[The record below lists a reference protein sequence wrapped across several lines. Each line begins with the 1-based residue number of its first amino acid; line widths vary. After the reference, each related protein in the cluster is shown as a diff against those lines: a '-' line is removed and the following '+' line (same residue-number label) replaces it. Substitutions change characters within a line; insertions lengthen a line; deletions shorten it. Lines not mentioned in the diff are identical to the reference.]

1 MKKYNRALLAFLAAL
16 LLSPASIYPEK
27 KADTAADETKQEEPA
42 ENTKNSPESEKAEPQ
57 PEQKSSENKP
67 EPKDTSKE
75 KADSSVSVIEQK
87 ENKENQSTEKSGKKT
102 SQPDEE
108 KNHAKENSGESK
120 EEKKSSDKKKNSRKE
135 KSSDKKSSGKESA
148 EKTEDEKAEYDCNRF
163 LLVEENID
171 REEVAW
177 WREKY
182 LQEHRVRYL
191 KDVIARS
198 KEYRLYAR
206 KLIREKQLPPELE
219 YLPVI
224 ESAYRTSAKSRTGAV
239 GLWQFMP
246 NSVRNYLVLGEYVD
260 ERYDPW
266 KSTEAG
272 LAKLKANFDIHGD
285 WALALAAYN
294 CGNGKVKSAINKS
307 TDEEKDYWT
316 LSKNNWLP
324 KQTAEYV
331 PQLLAVCEICND
343 PKKFN
348 LELDK
353 FDEDYEKYMAQ
364 ENDDYEFVPVK
375 KPYMLSHLA
384 KAMKV
389 DENELKRL
397 NQALTKGFTPPATTY
412 QLRIPF
418 GKKDDALAALKS
430 VKPMDF
436 PFKYKVVAGDS
447 LWSISRKYGVTVQAL
462 CETNGIK
469 EKAILRINQIIYIP
483 KVK

>member
-1 MKKYNRALLAFLAAL
+1 MKKHNRALLALLAAL
-16 LLSPASIYPEK
+16 SLNPAVIFPENI
-27 KADTAADETKQEEPA
+27 ADTQSTEQKQEESEA
-42 ENTKNSPESEKAEPQ
+42 NTNKSPEAEKAEPQ
-57 PEQKSSENKP
+57 TEQKSSE
-67 EPKDTSKE
+67 T
-75 KADSSVSVIEQK
+75 
-87 ENKENQSTEKSGKKT
+87 
-102 SQPDEE
+102 
-108 KNHAKENSGESK
+108 K
-120 EEKKSSDKKKNSRKE
+120 EETKSVPE
-135 KSSDKKSSGKESA
+135 
-148 EKTEDEKAEYDCNRF
+148 EKTEDETPEYDCNRF

-171 REEVAW
+171 REEVSW
-177 WREKY
+177 WRDKY
-182 LQEHRVRYL
+182 LQEHRVKFL

-224 ESAYRTSAKSRTGAV
+224 ESAYRTSAKSKTGAV

-246 NSVRNYLVLGEYVD
+246 NSVRNYLTLGEYID

-272 LAKLKANFDIHGD
+272 LAKLKENYDIYGD

-294 CGNGKVKSAINKS
+294 CGNGKIKSAISKS
-307 TDEEKDYWT
+307 TDEKKDYWT

-324 KQTAEYV
+324 KQTADYV
-331 PQLLAVCEICND
+331 PQLLAVCQICND

-353 FDEDYEKYMAQ
+353 FDEDYEKYISQ

-375 KPYMLSHLA
+375 KPYLLSHLA

-389 DENELKRL
+389 DERELKRL
-397 NQALTKGFTPPATTY
+397 NQALIKGFTPPATTY
-412 QLRIPF
+412 KLRIPF

>member
-1 MKKYNRALLAFLAAL
+1 MKKHNRALLALLAAL
-16 LLSPASIYPEK
+16 SLNPAAIFPENI
-27 KADTAADETKQEEPA
+27 ADTQSTEQKQEESEA
-42 ENTKNSPESEKAEPQ
+42 NTNKSPESEKAEPQ
-57 PEQKSSENKP
+57 TEQKSSE
-67 EPKDTSKE
+67 T
-75 KADSSVSVIEQK
+75 
-87 ENKENQSTEKSGKKT
+87 
-102 SQPDEE
+102 
-108 KNHAKENSGESK
+108 K
-120 EEKKSSDKKKNSRKE
+120 EETKIVPE
-135 KSSDKKSSGKESA
+135 
-148 EKTEDEKAEYDCNRF
+148 EKTEDETQKYDCNRF

-171 REEVAW
+171 REEVSW
-177 WREKY
+177 WRDKY
-182 LQEHRVRYL
+182 LQEHMVKFL

-224 ESAYRTSAKSRTGAV
+224 ESAYRTSAKSKTGAV

-246 NSVRNYLVLGEYVD
+246 NSVRNYLTLGEYID

-272 LAKLKANFDIHGD
+272 LAKLKENYDIHGD

-294 CGNGKVKSAINKS
+294 CGNGKVKSAISKS
-307 TDEEKDYWT
+307 TDEKKDYWT

-324 KQTAEYV
+324 KQTADYV
-331 PQLLAVCEICND
+331 PQLLAVCQICND

-353 FDEDYEKYMAQ
+353 FDEDYEKYISQ

-375 KPYMLSHLA
+375 KPYLLSHLA

-389 DENELKRL
+389 DERELKRL
-397 NQALTKGFTPPATTY
+397 NQALIKGFTPPATTY

-418 GKKDDALAALKS
+418 GKKDNALAALKS

>member
-1 MKKYNRALLAFLAAL
+1 MKKHNRALLALLAAL
-16 LLSPASIYPEK
+16 SLNPAAIFPEN
-27 KADTAADETKQEEPA
+27 KADTQATEHKQEESA
-42 ENTKNSPESEKAEPQ
+42 ANTNKSPEAEKAEPQ
-57 PEQKSSENKP
+57 TEQKSSE
-67 EPKDTSKE
+67 T
-75 KADSSVSVIEQK
+75 
-87 ENKENQSTEKSGKKT
+87 
-102 SQPDEE
+102 
-108 KNHAKENSGESK
+108 K
-120 EEKKSSDKKKNSRKE
+120 EETKIVPE
-135 KSSDKKSSGKESA
+135 
-148 EKTEDEKAEYDCNRF
+148 EKTEDETPEYDYNRF

-171 REEVAW
+171 REEVSW
-177 WREKY
+177 WRDKY
-182 LQEHRVRYL
+182 LQEHRVKFL

-224 ESAYRTSAKSRTGAV
+224 ESAYRTSAKSKTGAV

-246 NSVRNYLVLGEYVD
+246 NSVRNYLTLGEYID

-272 LAKLKANFDIHGD
+272 LAKLKANYDIYGD

-294 CGNGKVKSAINKS
+294 CGNGKVKSAISKS
-307 TDEEKDYWT
+307 TDEKKDYWT

-324 KQTAEYV
+324 KQTADYV
-331 PQLLAVCEICND
+331 PQLLAVCQICND

-353 FDEDYEKYMAQ
+353 FDEDYEKYISQ

-375 KPYMLSHLA
+375 KPYLLSHLA

-389 DENELKRL
+389 EERELKRL
-397 NQALTKGFTPPATTY
+397 NQALIKGFTPPATTY

-430 VKPMDF
+430 VKPMEF

-447 LWSISRKYGVTVQAL
+447 LWSISRKYGVTIQAL

-469 EKAILRINQIIYIP
+469 EKSILRINQIIYIP

>member
-1 MKKYNRALLAFLAAL
+1 M
-16 LLSPASIYPEK
+16 
-27 KADTAADETKQEEPA
+27 
-42 ENTKNSPESEKAEPQ
+42 
-57 PEQKSSENKP
+57 
-67 EPKDTSKE
+67 
-75 KADSSVSVIEQK
+75 
-87 ENKENQSTEKSGKKT
+87 
-102 SQPDEE
+102 
-108 KNHAKENSGESK
+108 
-120 EEKKSSDKKKNSRKE
+120 
-135 KSSDKKSSGKESA
+135 
-148 EKTEDEKAEYDCNRF
+148 
-163 LLVEENID
+163 
-171 REEVAW
+171 
-177 WREKY
+177 
-182 LQEHRVRYL
+182 
-191 KDVIARS
+191 IARS

-224 ESAYRTSAKSRTGAV
+224 ESAYRTSAKSKTGAV

-246 NSVRNYLVLGEYVD
+246 NSVRNYLTLGEYID

-272 LAKLKANFDIHGD
+272 LAKLKENYDIYGD

-294 CGNGKVKSAINKS
+294 CGNGKVKSAISKS
-307 TDEEKDYWT
+307 TDEKKDYWT

-324 KQTAEYV
+324 KQTADYV
-331 PQLLAVCEICND
+331 PQLLAVCQICNE

-353 FDEDYEKYMAQ
+353 FDEDYEKYISQ

-375 KPYMLSHLA
+375 KPYLLSHLA

-389 DENELKRL
+389 DERELKRL
-397 NQALTKGFTPPATTY
+397 NQALIKGFTPPATTY

-418 GKKDDALAALKS
+418 GKKEDALAALKS

-469 EKAILRINQIIYIP
+469 EKSILRINQIIYIP

>member
-1 MKKYNRALLAFLAAL
+1 MKKHNRALLALLAAL
-16 LLSPASIYPEK
+16 LLNPAAIFPEN
-27 KADTAADETKQEEPA
+27 KADTQTTEQKQEESA
-42 ENTKNSPESEKAEPQ
+42 ANTKKSPKAEKAEPQ
-57 PEQKSSENKP
+57 TEQKSSE
-67 EPKDTSKE
+67 T
-75 KADSSVSVIEQK
+75 
-87 ENKENQSTEKSGKKT
+87 
-102 SQPDEE
+102 
-108 KNHAKENSGESK
+108 K
-120 EEKKSSDKKKNSRKE
+120 EETKSIPE
-135 KSSDKKSSGKESA
+135 
-148 EKTEDEKAEYDCNRF
+148 EKTEDETLKYDCNRF

-171 REEVAW
+171 REEVSW
-177 WREKY
+177 WRDKY
-182 LQEHRVRYL
+182 LQEHRVKYL

-219 YLPVI
+219 YLPII
-224 ESAYRTSAKSRTGAV
+224 ESAYRTSAKSKTGAV

-246 NSVRNYLVLGEYVD
+246 NSVKNYLTLGEYID

-272 LAKLKANFDIHGD
+272 LAKLKANYDIHGD
-285 WALALAAYN
+285 WVLALAAYN
-294 CGNGKVKSAINKS
+294 CGNGKVKSAISKS
-307 TDEEKDYWT
+307 TAEEKDYWT
-316 LSKNNWLP
+316 LSKNKWLP
-324 KQTAEYV
+324 KQTADYV

-353 FDEDYEKYMAQ
+353 FDEDYEKYISQ

-389 DENELKRL
+389 DESELKRL
-397 NQALTKGFTPPATTY
+397 NQALIKGFTPPATTY

>member
-1 MKKYNRALLAFLAAL
+1 MKKHNRALLALLAAL
-16 LLSPASIYPEK
+16 LLIPAAIFPEN
-27 KADTAADETKQEEPA
+27 KADTQTTEQKQEESA
-42 ENTKNSPESEKAEPQ
+42 ANTKKSPEAEKAEPQ
-57 PEQKSSENKP
+57 TEQKSSE
-67 EPKDTSKE
+67 T
-75 KADSSVSVIEQK
+75 
-87 ENKENQSTEKSGKKT
+87 
-102 SQPDEE
+102 
-108 KNHAKENSGESK
+108 K
-120 EEKKSSDKKKNSRKE
+120 EETKSVPE
-135 KSSDKKSSGKESA
+135 
-148 EKTEDEKAEYDCNRF
+148 EKTEDETLKYDCNRF

-171 REEVAW
+171 REEVSW
-177 WREKY
+177 WRDKY
-182 LQEHRVRYL
+182 LQEHRVKYL

-219 YLPVI
+219 YLPII
-224 ESAYRTSAKSRTGAV
+224 ESAYRTSAKSKTGAV

-246 NSVRNYLVLGEYVD
+246 NSVKNYLTLGEYID

-272 LAKLKANFDIHGD
+272 LAKLKANYDIHGD
-285 WALALAAYN
+285 WPLALAAYN
-294 CGNGKVKSAINKS
+294 CGNGKVKSAISKS
-307 TDEEKDYWT
+307 TAEEKDYWT
-316 LSKNNWLP
+316 LSKNKWLP
-324 KQTAEYV
+324 KQTADYV

-353 FDEDYEKYMAQ
+353 FDEDYEKYISQ

-389 DENELKRL
+389 DESELKRL
-397 NQALTKGFTPPATTY
+397 NQALIKGFTPPATTY

>member
-1 MKKYNRALLAFLAAL
+1 MKKHNRALLALLAAL
-16 LLSPASIYPEK
+16 SLNPAAIFPENI
-27 KADTAADETKQEEPA
+27 ADTQATEQKQEESA
-42 ENTKNSPESEKAEPQ
+42 ANTNKSPEAEKAEPQ
-57 PEQKSSENKP
+57 TEQKSSE
-67 EPKDTSKE
+67 T
-75 KADSSVSVIEQK
+75 
-87 ENKENQSTEKSGKKT
+87 
-102 SQPDEE
+102 
-108 KNHAKENSGESK
+108 K
-120 EEKKSSDKKKNSRKE
+120 EETKIVPE
-135 KSSDKKSSGKESA
+135 
-148 EKTEDEKAEYDCNRF
+148 EKTEDETPKYDCNRF

-171 REEVAW
+171 REEVSW
-177 WREKY
+177 WRDKY
-182 LQEHRVRYL
+182 LQEHRVKFL

-224 ESAYRTSAKSRTGAV
+224 ESAYRTSAKSKTGAV

-246 NSVRNYLVLGEYVD
+246 NSVRNYLTLGEYID

-272 LAKLKANFDIHGD
+272 LAKLKANYDIYGD

-294 CGNGKVKSAINKS
+294 CGNGKVKSAISKS
-307 TDEEKDYWT
+307 TDEKKDYWT

-324 KQTAEYV
+324 KQTADYV
-331 PQLLAVCEICND
+331 PQLLAVCQICND

-353 FDEDYEKYMAQ
+353 FDEDYEKYISQ
-364 ENDDYEFVPVK
+364 ENDDYEFVPIK
-375 KPYMLSHLA
+375 KPYLLSHLA

-389 DENELKRL
+389 DESELKRL
-397 NQALTKGFTPPATTY
+397 NQALIKGFTPPATTY

>member
-1 MKKYNRALLAFLAAL
+1 MKKHNRALLALLAAL
-16 LLSPASIYPEK
+16 SLNPAAIFPEN
-27 KADTAADETKQEEPA
+27 KADTQATEQKQEESEA
-42 ENTKNSPESEKAEPQ
+42 NTNKSPEAEKAEPQ
-57 PEQKSSENKP
+57 TEQKSSE
-67 EPKDTSKE
+67 T
-75 KADSSVSVIEQK
+75 
-87 ENKENQSTEKSGKKT
+87 
-102 SQPDEE
+102 
-108 KNHAKENSGESK
+108 K
-120 EEKKSSDKKKNSRKE
+120 EETKIIPE
-135 KSSDKKSSGKESA
+135 
-148 EKTEDEKAEYDCNRF
+148 EKTEDETPEYDCNRF

-171 REEVAW
+171 REEVSW
-177 WREKY
+177 WRDKY
-182 LQEHRVRYL
+182 LQEHMVKFL

-224 ESAYRTSAKSRTGAV
+224 ESAYRTSAKSKTGAV

-246 NSVRNYLVLGEYVD
+246 NSVRNYLTLGEYID

-272 LAKLKANFDIHGD
+272 LAKLKENYDIYGD
-285 WALALAAYN
+285 WTLALAAYN
-294 CGNGKVKSAINKS
+294 CGNGKLKSAISKS
-307 TDEEKDYWT
+307 TDEKKDYWT

-324 KQTAEYV
+324 KQTADYV
-331 PQLLAVCEICND
+331 PQLLAVCQICND
-343 PKKFN
+343 PKRFN
-348 LELDK
+348 LDLDK
-353 FDEDYEKYMAQ
+353 FDEDYEKYISQ

-375 KPYMLSHLA
+375 KPYLLSHLA

-389 DENELKRL
+389 DERELKRL
-397 NQALTKGFTPPATTY
+397 NQALIKGFTPPATTY

-418 GKKDDALAALKS
+418 GKKDEALAALKS

>member
-1 MKKYNRALLAFLAAL
+1 MKKHNRALLALLAAL
-16 LLSPASIYPEK
+16 LLNPAAIFPK
-27 KADTAADETKQEEPA
+27 NKADTQTTEQKQEESA
-42 ENTKNSPESEKAEPQ
+42 ANTKKSPEAEKAEPQ
-57 PEQKSSENKP
+57 TEQKSSE
-67 EPKDTSKE
+67 T
-75 KADSSVSVIEQK
+75 
-87 ENKENQSTEKSGKKT
+87 
-102 SQPDEE
+102 
-108 KNHAKENSGESK
+108 K
-120 EEKKSSDKKKNSRKE
+120 EETKSVPE
-135 KSSDKKSSGKESA
+135 
-148 EKTEDEKAEYDCNRF
+148 EKTEDETPKYDCNRF
-163 LLVEENID
+163 LLVEENIG
-171 REEVAW
+171 REEVSW
-177 WREKY
+177 WRDKY
-182 LQEHRVRYL
+182 LQEHRIKYL

-219 YLPVI
+219 YLPII
-224 ESAYRTSAKSRTGAV
+224 ESAYRTSAKSKTGAV

-246 NSVRNYLVLGEYVD
+246 NSVKNYLTLGEYID

-272 LAKLKANFDIHGD
+272 LAKLKANYDIHGD

-294 CGNGKVKSAINKS
+294 CGNGKVKSAISKS

-316 LSKNNWLP
+316 LSKNKWLP
-324 KQTAEYV
+324 KQTADYV

-353 FDEDYEKYMAQ
+353 FDEDYEKYISQ

-389 DENELKRL
+389 DESELKRL
-397 NQALTKGFTPPATTY
+397 NQALIKGFTPPATTY

>member
-1 MKKYNRALLAFLAAL
+1 MKKHNRVLLALLAAL
-16 LLSPASIYPEK
+16 SLNPAVIFPEN
-27 KADTAADETKQEEPA
+27 KADIQATEQKLEESAA
-42 ENTKNSPESEKAEPQ
+42 NTNKSPEAEKAEPQ
-57 PEQKSSENKP
+57 TEQKSSE
-67 EPKDTSKE
+67 T
-75 KADSSVSVIEQK
+75 
-87 ENKENQSTEKSGKKT
+87 
-102 SQPDEE
+102 
-108 KNHAKENSGESK
+108 K
-120 EEKKSSDKKKNSRKE
+120 EETKIVPE
-135 KSSDKKSSGKESA
+135 
-148 EKTEDEKAEYDCNRF
+148 EKTEDETPEYDCNKF

-171 REEVAW
+171 REEVSW
-177 WREKY
+177 WRDKY
-182 LQEHRVRYL
+182 LQEHRVKFL

-224 ESAYRTSAKSRTGAV
+224 ESAYRTSAKSKTGAV

-246 NSVRNYLVLGEYVD
+246 NSVRNYLTLGEYID

-272 LAKLKANFDIHGD
+272 LAKLKENYDIHGD

-294 CGNGKVKSAINKS
+294 CGNGKVKSAISKS
-307 TDEEKDYWT
+307 TDEKKDYWT

-324 KQTAEYV
+324 KQTADYV
-331 PQLLAVCEICND
+331 PQLLAVCQICND

-353 FDEDYEKYMAQ
+353 FDEDYEKYISQ

-375 KPYMLSHLA
+375 KPYLLSHLA

-389 DENELKRL
+389 DERELKRL
-397 NQALTKGFTPPATTY
+397 NQALIKGFTPPATTY

>member
-1 MKKYNRALLAFLAAL
+1 MKKHNRALLALLAAL
-16 LLSPASIYPEK
+16 SLNPAAIFPEN
-27 KADTAADETKQEEPA
+27 KADTQATEQKQEESA
-42 ENTKNSPESEKAEPQ
+42 ANTNKSPEAEKAEPQ
-57 PEQKSSENKP
+57 TEQKSSE
-67 EPKDTSKE
+67 T
-75 KADSSVSVIEQK
+75 
-87 ENKENQSTEKSGKKT
+87 
-102 SQPDEE
+102 
-108 KNHAKENSGESK
+108 K
-120 EEKKSSDKKKNSRKE
+120 EETKIVPE
-135 KSSDKKSSGKESA
+135 
-148 EKTEDEKAEYDCNRF
+148 EKTEDETQKYDCNRF

-171 REEVAW
+171 REEVSW
-177 WREKY
+177 WRDKY
-182 LQEHRVRYL
+182 LQEHRVKFL

-224 ESAYRTSAKSRTGAV
+224 ESAYRTSAKSKTGAV

-246 NSVRNYLVLGEYVD
+246 NSVRNYLTLGEYID

-272 LAKLKANFDIHGD
+272 LAKLKENYDIHGD

-294 CGNGKVKSAINKS
+294 CGNGKVKSAISKS
-307 TDEEKDYWT
+307 TDEKKDYWT

-324 KQTAEYV
+324 KQTADYV
-331 PQLLAVCEICND
+331 PQLLAVCQICND

-353 FDEDYEKYMAQ
+353 FDEDYEKYISQ

-375 KPYMLSHLA
+375 KPYLLSHLA

-389 DENELKRL
+389 DERELKRL
-397 NQALTKGFTPPATTY
+397 NQALIKGFTPPATTY

>member
-1 MKKYNRALLAFLAAL
+1 MKKHNRALLALLAAL
-16 LLSPASIYPEK
+16 SLNPAAIFPEN
-27 KADTAADETKQEEPA
+27 KADTQATEQKQEESEA
-42 ENTKNSPESEKAEPQ
+42 NTNKSPEAEKAEPQ
-57 PEQKSSENKP
+57 TEQKSSE
-67 EPKDTSKE
+67 T
-75 KADSSVSVIEQK
+75 
-87 ENKENQSTEKSGKKT
+87 
-102 SQPDEE
+102 
-108 KNHAKENSGESK
+108 K
-120 EEKKSSDKKKNSRKE
+120 EETKIVPE
-135 KSSDKKSSGKESA
+135 
-148 EKTEDEKAEYDCNRF
+148 EKTEDETPKYDCNRF

-171 REEVAW
+171 REEVSW
-177 WREKY
+177 WRDKY
-182 LQEHRVRYL
+182 LQEHMVKFL

-224 ESAYRTSAKSRTGAV
+224 ESAYRTSAKSKTGAV

-246 NSVRNYLVLGEYVD
+246 NSVKNYLTLGEYID

-272 LAKLKANFDIHGD
+272 LAKLKANYDIYGD

-294 CGNGKVKSAINKS
+294 CGNGKVKSAISKS
-307 TDEEKDYWT
+307 TDEQKDYWT

-324 KQTAEYV
+324 KQTADYV
-331 PQLLAVCEICND
+331 PQLLAVCQICND

-353 FDEDYEKYMAQ
+353 FDEDYEKYISQ

-375 KPYMLSHLA
+375 KPYLLSHLA

-389 DENELKRL
+389 DESELKRL
-397 NQALTKGFTPPATTY
+397 NQALIKGFTPPATTY

-418 GKKDDALAALKS
+418 GKKDEALAALKS

>member
-1 MKKYNRALLAFLAAL
+1 MKKHNRALLALLAAL
-16 LLSPASIYPEK
+16 LLNPAAIFPEN
-27 KADTAADETKQEEPA
+27 KADTQTTEQKQEESA
-42 ENTKNSPESEKAEPQ
+42 ANTKKSPEAEKAEPQ
-57 PEQKSSENKP
+57 TEQKSSE
-67 EPKDTSKE
+67 T
-75 KADSSVSVIEQK
+75 
-87 ENKENQSTEKSGKKT
+87 
-102 SQPDEE
+102 
-108 KNHAKENSGESK
+108 K
-120 EEKKSSDKKKNSRKE
+120 EETKCVPE
-135 KSSDKKSSGKESA
+135 
-148 EKTEDEKAEYDCNRF
+148 EKTEDETPKYDCNRF

-171 REEVAW
+171 REEVSW
-177 WREKY
+177 WRDKY
-182 LQEHRVRYL
+182 LQEHRVKYL

-219 YLPVI
+219 YLPII
-224 ESAYRTSAKSRTGAV
+224 ESAYRTSAKSKTGAV

-246 NSVRNYLVLGEYVD
+246 NSVKNYLTLGEYID

-272 LAKLKANFDIHGD
+272 LAKLKANYDIHGD
-285 WALALAAYN
+285 WTLALAAYN
-294 CGNGKVKSAINKS
+294 CGNGKVKSAISKS

-316 LSKNNWLP
+316 LSKNKWLP
-324 KQTAEYV
+324 KQTADYV

-353 FDEDYEKYMAQ
+353 FDEDYEKYISQ

-389 DENELKRL
+389 DESELKRL
-397 NQALTKGFTPPATTY
+397 NQALIKGFTPPATTY

>member
-1 MKKYNRALLAFLAAL
+1 MKKHNRALLAFLAVL
-16 LLSPASIYPEK
+16 LLNPAAIFPEN
-27 KADTAADETKQEEPA
+27 KADTQATEPKQEESA
-42 ENTKNSPESEKAEPQ
+42 ENTKNSTEAENTEPQ
-57 PEQKSSENKP
+57 AEQKSSESNAETK
-67 EPKDTSKE
+67 
-75 KADSSVSVIEQK
+75 SV
-87 ENKENQSTEKSGKKT
+87 
-102 SQPDEE
+102 P
-108 KNHAKENSGESK
+108 
-120 EEKKSSDKKKNSRKE
+120 EEKKSSDKKKNSKKE
-135 KSSDKKSSGKESA
+135 KSSEKKISEKESA
-148 EKTEDEKAEYDCNRF
+148 EKKDTAEKEEDNTPKYDCTRF
-163 LLVEENID
+163 LLVEENIE
-171 REEVAW
+171 REEVAL
-177 WREKY
+177 WRDKY
-182 LQEHRVRYL
+182 LQEHRVKYL

-224 ESAYRTSAKSRTGAV
+224 ESAYRTSAKSKTGAV

-246 NSVRNYLVLGEYVD
+246 NSVRNYLTLGEYVD

-272 LAKLKANFDIHGD
+272 LAKLKANYDIHGD

-294 CGNGKVKSAINKS
+294 CGNGKVKSAISKS

-324 KQTAEYV
+324 KQTADYV

-353 FDEDYEKYMAQ
+353 FDEDYEKYIAQ

-389 DENELKRL
+389 DESELKRL